1 MNQIELIVI
10 TLLSKTILAKGEINI
25 VNNYSTIFTE
35 SEVNDFL
42 KHNCQVLPNS
52 VINLLC
58 C

>member
-35 SEVNDFL
+35 SEVN
-42 KHNCQVLPNS
+42 NCFSKIAQMLSNS
-52 VINLLC
+52 VVNLIC